1 MRKAVYPGSFD
12 PITNGHVDIIRR
24 AAKLFD
30 EVVVLVGYN
39 KNKKCKFSVGERVDL
54 IIEATKDIPN
64 VKVDSWNGL
73 TMDYVKSVG
82 ACAIVR
88 GLRVVSDFEYE
99 WSYSA
104 TNEFIDRDV
113 EMVFLM
119 AHKELTFISSS
130 TIDELYHNGVD
141 ISPLVPEAVLEA
153 YKSKK

>member
-1 MRKAVYPGSFD
+1 MSKAVYPGSFD

-39 KNKKCKFSVGERVDL
+39 KNKKCKFSVGERVNL

-130 TIDELYHNGVD
+130 TINELYYNGVD

>member
-39 KNKKCKFSVGERVDL
+39 KNKKCKFSVGERVNL

-64 VKVDSWNGL
+64 VKVDSWHGL

-130 TIDELYHNGVD
+130 TINELYYNGVD